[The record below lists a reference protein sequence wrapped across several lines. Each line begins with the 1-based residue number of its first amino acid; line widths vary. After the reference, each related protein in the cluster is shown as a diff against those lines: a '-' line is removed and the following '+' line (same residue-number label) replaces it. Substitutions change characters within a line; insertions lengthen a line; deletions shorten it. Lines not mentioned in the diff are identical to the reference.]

1 MDLGHGALSE
11 GALSE
16 EAASAGAIALTQTAR
31 FDNVNT
37 FYAHALT
44 ASIGLTQTARFDNT
58 NTFYT
63 HALTASI
70 GLAQTARFDNTN
82 TFYTHTLSVGGV
94 SLTQTAR
101 LDNENTFFEHALSQS
116 GAIPESRQQGAG
128 RPRRKK
134 RERYLARY
142 KGEYYE
148 FETVE
153 DLEAFIEKAKAEEA
167 PKPKKQR
174 APIKITLS
182 PDFEEEIAP
191 MVNIPPRIEYMPASA
206 ALAHIR
212 KIDYTLERFLAEAQ
226 RKADEEEAEMEE
238 LLMLLL

>member
-1 MDLGHGALSE
+1 MLGLFPLSGNPLGGLGDLSFTAFQPDAFQQDGFQI
-11 GALSE
+11 
-16 EAASAGAIALTQTAR
+16 EAPGE
-31 FDNVNT
+31 
-37 FYAHALT
+37 
-44 ASIGLTQTARFDNT
+44 
-58 NTFYT
+58 
-63 HALTASI
+63 
-70 GLAQTARFDNTN
+70 
-82 TFYTHTLSVGGV
+82 SVEPPVETSGG
-94 SLTQTAR
+94 QK
-101 LDNENTFFEHALSQS
+101 
-116 GAIPESRQQGAG
+116 PAG
-128 RPRRKK
+128 RPRRKR

-142 KGEYYE
+142 KGQYYE

-153 DLEAFIEKAKAEEA
+153 DLEACVEKAKAEEA

-182 PDFEEEIAP
+182 PDVEEEIAP

>member
-1 MDLGHGALSE
+1 MTTAFQPALFQSDAFQID
-11 GALSE
+11 GGVT
-16 EAASAGAIALTQTAR
+16 AGA
-31 FDNVNT
+31 FEVT
-37 FYAHALT
+37 FT
-44 ASIGLTQTARFDNT
+44 VTEGRDS
-58 NTFYT
+58 
-63 HALTASI
+63 
-70 GLAQTARFDNTN
+70 
-82 TFYTHTLSVGGV
+82 V
-94 SLTQTAR
+94 SLTLELPSA
-101 LDNENTFFEHALSQS
+101 
-116 GAIPESRQQGAG
+116 SRPAG

-142 KGEYYE
+142 KGQYYE

-153 DLEAFIEKAKAEEA
+153 DLEVFVEKAKAEEA

-174 APIKITLS
+174 APIKITIS
-182 PDFEEEIAP
+182 PDFKEEIAP

-212 KIDYTLERFLAEAQ
+212 KIDYTLERFLAEAK

>member
-1 MDLGHGALSE
+1 VTTAFQPDLFQSDAFQIDGGVVGVVTISISATQDGDTGVLTVNALS
-11 GALSE
+11 
-16 EAASAGAIALTQTAR
+16 
-31 FDNVNT
+31 
-37 FYAHALT
+37 
-44 ASIGLTQTARFDNT
+44 
-58 NTFYT
+58 
-63 HALTASI
+63 
-70 GLAQTARFDNTN
+70 AQR
-82 TFYTHTLSVGGV
+82 
-94 SLTQTAR
+94 
-101 LDNENTFFEHALSQS
+101 
-116 GAIPESRQQGAG
+116 PAG

-142 KGEYYE
+142 KGQYYE

-153 DLEAFIEKAKAEEA
+153 DLEAFVEKAKADEA

-182 PDFEEEIAP
+182 PEFEEEIAP
-191 MVNIPPRIEYMPASA
+191 MVNIPPRIEFMPTGA
-206 ALAHIR
+206 ALAQIR